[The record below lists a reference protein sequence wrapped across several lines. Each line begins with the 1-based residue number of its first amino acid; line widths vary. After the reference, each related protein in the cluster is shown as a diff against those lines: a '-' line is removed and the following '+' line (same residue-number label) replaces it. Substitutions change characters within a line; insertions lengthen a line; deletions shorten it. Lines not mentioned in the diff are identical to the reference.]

1 MSLRERG
8 YEFVVVTRQDDP
20 DLPEED
26 HYQGI
31 RVYRFPGCKA
41 LAEGNVD
48 QLMYV
53 RFQVKSLKQTFEPD
67 LVHINS
73 LGPSALFYF
82 DTAKAAHPVPS
93 LVTLHGE
100 RHLVNQPNLLI
111 QDILRSADWVTACS
125 AALLEH
131 GRQLVPEIIPHSS
144 VIYNGLS
151 LPSVL
156 PSPLSFD
163 PPVLLCVGRLVAEK
177 GFDLALEAFT
187 SIVDRFPVVRLAIVG
202 DGPVRSDLEKRAS
215 ELGIDGLV
223 TFLGQ
228 VTPDNVMAILNKAT
242 IVIIPSREEAFSL
255 VALEA
260 ALMARPVVATNV
272 GGLPEVVVQ
281 KKTGFLVEQDD
292 SGALAEAIEFL
303 LKHPKTATEMGKAS
317 RRRAQEVFGWKR
329 YEDSYD
335 FIYRRLISGTRSDSN
350 SLPSLSQ
357 KTV

>member
-20 DLPEED
+20 GLPEED
-26 HYQGI
+26 YYQGI
-31 RVYRFPGCKA
+31 QVYRFPGCKA
-41 LAEGNVD
+41 LTEGDLD

-53 RFQVKSLKQTFEPD
+53 RFQVKRLKQTFDPD

-73 LGPSALFYF
+73 LGPSALFHF
-82 DTAKAAHPVPS
+82 DTAKAHPVPS
-93 LVTLHGE
+93 LVTLHGQ
-100 RHLVNQPNLLI
+100 RHLVNRPNLLI
-111 QDILRSADWVTACS
+111 QNILRSADWVTACS
-125 AALLEH
+125 AALLEY
-131 GRQLVPEIIPHSS
+131 GRQLVPEIIPRSS

-151 LPSVL
+151 LPPVT

-163 PPVLLCVGRLVAEK
+163 PPVLLCIGRLVAEK
-177 GFDLALEAFT
+177 GFDLALKAFA
-187 SIVDRFPVVRLAIVG
+187 SIADRFPDVRLTIAG
-202 DGPVRSDLEKRAS
+202 DGPVRSDLEKQAS

-228 VTPDNVMAILNKAT
+228 VIPDNVMAILNRGT

-272 GGLPEVVVQ
+272 GGLPEVVAQ
-281 KKTGFLVEQDD
+281 KQTGFLVEQDD

-303 LKHPKTATEMGKAS
+303 LEHPKTATEMGKAS

-329 YEDSYD
+329 FEDSYD
-335 FIYRRLISGTRSDSN
+335 LIYRRIICGARSDNN
-350 SLPSLSQ
+350 SLTSLSQ